1 MCVCASFRDKHEMKT
16 RFSRAHPLCASRF
29 PLLPLVSD
37 FDSDSGAT
45 SPSLNTDMDGQQQA
59 YGVQRSLSL
68 LLSLSR
74 SGQCNINVNDTV
86 AAAGD
91 VAASVAVGKCR
102 SNSHGKYSV
111 IRLEHFFFNGGADR
125 SALRPSTV
133 SAKRMRPCNKLKL
146 KKAPCFPVTDLNNS
160 FNIMIFIYYKLFC
173 IFINNNSNYYF

>member
-68 LLSLSR
+68 FFSHSL
-74 SGQCNINVNDTV
+74 
-86 AAAGD
+86 
-91 VAASVAVGKCR
+91 AVG
-102 SNSHGKYSV
+102 SATSMSTTQSLPLATSQPVSQSANAVAIHMEN
-111 IRLEHFFFNGGADR
+111 IRLSVWNISSSTEAQTGQRCGPAQC
-125 SALRPSTV
+125 LPSV
-133 SAKRMRPCNKLKL
+133 CAH
-146 KKAPCFPVTDLNNS
+146 VTN
-160 FNIMIFIYYKLFC
+160 
-173 IFINNNSNYYF
+173 